1 MDESKNK
8 FSELSNLKKGQ
19 PFRVPNHYFDDFS
32 ARLQNKLDAESMKV
46 PEPQNLIIRV
56 LKPALGLAASFAL
69 ILMLV
74 YWPLKLFTPK
84 EMVDNTNLGNEFID
98 YEYRTMV
105 EGMDENSFYVLLS
118 EPVQKVEISDDDL
131 LNYLSASISDYDV
144 YIGTDY

>member
-8 FSELSNLKKGQ
+8 FSELSELKKEQ

-32 ARLQNKLDAESMKV
+32 ARLQNRLDAESMKV

-105 EGMDENSFYVLLS
+105 EGMDENSFY
-118 EPVQKVEISDDDL
+118 K
-131 LNYLSASISDYDV
+131 
-144 YIGTDY
+144 